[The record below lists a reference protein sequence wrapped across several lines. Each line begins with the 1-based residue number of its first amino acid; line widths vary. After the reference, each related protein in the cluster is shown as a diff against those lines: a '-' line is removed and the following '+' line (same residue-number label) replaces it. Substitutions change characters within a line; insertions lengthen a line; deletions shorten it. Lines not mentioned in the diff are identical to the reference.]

1 MRVSEYIQ
9 IIQCFHLVFIQC
21 FHPMRPSHLQLQ
33 KQTQIKSS
41 PCSSTSSFCAQNSGK
56 QRKGAT
62 SLSASLSIVDAE
74 CWENDALVYAS
85 SWCSRRCRGSV
96 VGARDADENS
106 VQASFIAC
114 HDIERS
120 LSSIM
125 LLAGQRD
132 CLSTTN
138 FLRTWEGG
146 REAQQCL
153 TMLDL
158 FCWDLSA
165 LE

>member
-1 MRVSEYIQ
+1 MLSSS
-9 IIQCFHLVFIQC
+9 
-21 FHPMRPSHLQLQ
+21 FHPVLSSNASITLAAAEADSN
-33 KQTQIKSS
+33 QIFSLLVE
-41 PCSSTSSFCAQNSGK
+41 SSFCAQNSGK

-125 LLAGQRD
+125 ILAGQRD